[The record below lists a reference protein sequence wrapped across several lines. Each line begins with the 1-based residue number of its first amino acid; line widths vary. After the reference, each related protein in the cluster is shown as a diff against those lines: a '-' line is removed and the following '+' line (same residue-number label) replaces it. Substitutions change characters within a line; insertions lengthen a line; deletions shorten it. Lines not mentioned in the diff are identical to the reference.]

1 MVAEYGMSD
10 RLGLVTYERE
20 RRPMFL
26 PDTFSAGKTYSEQ
39 KAAQIDEE
47 ISRIIKEAHERVRG
61 ILSQRRKVLD
71 DLAHLL
77 LEKEVVQGEE
87 LREMLSKSKTGI
99 AAPLPEKPSKQLLC
113 PQRIIPQIFPFS
125 SLTNGSETCHSKH
138 EELEVFAIRRPQ
150 RLLTLWSFFLARS
163 SEISNLPI
171 RR

>member
-1 MVAEYGMSD
+1 
-10 RLGLVTYERE
+10 
-20 RRPMFL
+20 MFL
-26 PDTFSAGKTYSEQ
+26 PDTFSASKTYSEQ

-99 AAPLPEKPSKQLLC
+99 AAPLPEKPSKQLLG
-113 PQRIIPQIFPFS
+113 PQRIVP
-125 SLTNGSETCHSKH
+125 
-138 EELEVFAIRRPQ
+138 
-150 RLLTLWSFFLARS
+150 
-163 SEISNLPI
+163 
-171 RR
+171 